1 MFKLLKVGQQLRGGR
16 RNIKLGSQTDNI
28 DGLFRKRSKVF
39 DIPRLGSQ
47 VLCLTD
53 AKLHSNWPRN
63 WSQTIIFINIHH
75 HSGSIFKKA
84 PIAIDQ
90 CKWLL

>member
-1 MFKLLKVGQQLRGGR
+1 MFKLFKVGQRLRGGR
-16 RNIKLGSQTDNI
+16 RNIKLSSQTDNI

-39 DIPRLGSQ
+39 DIPRPGNQ
-47 VLCLTD
+47 VLCETD

-63 WSQTIIFINIHH
+63 RSKTIIFINIHQ
-75 HSGSIFKKA
+75 HSCSIFKKA
-84 PIAIDQ
+84 PNAIDQ